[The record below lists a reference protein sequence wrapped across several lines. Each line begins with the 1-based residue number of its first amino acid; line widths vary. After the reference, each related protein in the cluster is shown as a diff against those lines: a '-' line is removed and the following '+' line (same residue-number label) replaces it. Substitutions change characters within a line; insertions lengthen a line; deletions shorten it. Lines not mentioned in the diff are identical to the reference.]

1 MRRGV
6 TLGALVALMATAVG
20 SGAAA
25 ADEVDGTQDIA
36 GTGDV
41 ASSQD
46 AGNQEPGNQ
55 DAGNQEPDGAQ
66 DVFLHNVVYRARV
79 TGLAR
84 GALVG
89 YRISD
94 TQINS
99 ADPTMLPGRT
109 FEATGTLTDPKEA
122 GMRISIQWP
131 YSASL
136 HCEILV
142 DDQLVI
148 QADQFIAP
156 RLTPA
161 KDDPDYGAMNCGAP
175 LSNATGIPLAPE
187 DLPPGDMPP
196 GDMPPTD
203 IPPTDMPAMDFSA
216 PAAEPAAAPS

>member
-41 ASSQD
+41 ADSQD
-46 AGNQEPGNQ
+46 ASNQ

-175 LSNATGIPLAPE
+175 LSNATGVPLAPE

-196 GDMPPTD
+196 MDMLPTDMPPMDTL
-203 IPPTDMPAMDFSA
+203 PTDMPAMDFSA
-216 PAAEPAAAPS
+216 PTPNQAAAPS

>member
-41 ASSQD
+41 ADSQD
-46 AGNQEPGNQ
+46 AGNQDAGIQEPGNQ
-55 DAGNQEPDGAQ
+55 DPTGAQ

-187 DLPPGDMPP
+187 DLPPGDMPST
-196 GDMPPTD
+196 DMPPTD
-203 IPPTDMPAMDFSA
+203 LPAMDFSA

>member
-41 ASSQD
+41 ADSQD
-46 AGNQEPGNQ
+46 ASNQDAGIQ

-196 GDMPPTD
+196 TDM
-203 IPPTDMPAMDFSA
+203 PPTDMPAMDFSA